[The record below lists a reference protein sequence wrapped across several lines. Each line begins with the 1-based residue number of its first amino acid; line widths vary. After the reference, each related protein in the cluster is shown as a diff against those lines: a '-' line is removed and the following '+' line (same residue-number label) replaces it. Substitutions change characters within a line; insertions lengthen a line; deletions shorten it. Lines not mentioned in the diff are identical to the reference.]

1 MIKVQVLIEV
11 KQRRNRDFEAFKT
24 VDDVI
29 NILKSQFSNRKLYIK
44 YAVEKTE
51 ITINEYLDDKS
62 LMVVTDAQY
71 KPEGDIIIYG
81 LSDKFIEIDLEV
93 LEHIT
98 NGYYKCRV
106 KTARRAL
113 MGRRDL
119 RFKLPR
125 DDAVATNFRVSKH
138 TIDVSGFKIPT
149 TIKVLLEQFQNT
161 NSKLADI
168 VRVDVFDIEN
178 TGPLFMEMKK
188 TGKSCF
194 IENVEDMDSY
204 SAVNDDFVDPKE
216 LLGNEVDD
224 YMKKNIERGY
234 KSIIVVPII
243 YITDQE
249 TSIPFA
255 YIQVISKTQNMG
267 IEKVLELKD
276 YSFKL
281 VDRIRDANTILIPVH
296 QDIVDISR
304 GGAKLQITDKDL
316 QKYIL
321 KSRGFIFDIVFK
333 LQAPITI
340 YGDIRSTYSDD
351 RGNILVGVDFEGNS
365 SRKDEMKRFYS
376 ILKPME
382 SDYKSKLIKQI
393 KTQQ

>member
-51 ITINEYLDDKS
+51 VIINEYLDDKS

-93 LEHIT
+93 LENIT
-98 NGYYKCRV
+98 SGYYKCRV

-113 MGRRDL
+113 KGRRDL
-119 RFKLPR
+119 RFKLAH

-138 TIDVSGFKIPT
+138 TIDVSGLKIPT
-149 TIKVLLEQFQNT
+149 SIKVLLEQFQNT

-168 VRVDVFDIEN
+168 VRVDVFDMEN

-194 IENVEDMDSY
+194 IENVEDTGSY

-234 KSIIVVPII
+234 KSIIIVPII

-255 YIQVISKTQNMG
+255 YIQVISKTQNLG

-281 VDRIRDANTILIPVH
+281 VDRIRDANTVLIPVH

-382 SDYKSKLIKQI
+382 SDYKSKLIKQL
-393 KTQQ
+393 KTQK